1 MRTNIVLDDEL
12 VKEALRYSHTK
23 SKTAL
28 VKEALRTYVRVKA
41 EERRRENY
49 RERLR
54 DLQQRLSQVRTRQS
68 SADIIREDREG
79 RE

>member
-12 VKEALRYSHTK
+12 LKEAFRYYRTK

-49 RERLR
+49 KERLR
-54 DLQQRLSQVRTRQS
+54 ELQQRLSHVRTRQTA
-68 SADIIREDREG
+68 ADIIREDREG
-79 RE
+79 R

>member
-12 VKEALRYSHTK
+12 LKEAFRYYRTK

-49 RERLR
+49 KERLR
-54 DLQQRLSQVRTRQS
+54 ELQQRLSQVRTRQAA
-68 SADIIREDREG
+68 ADIIREDREG
-79 RE
+79 R